1 MRKIIAGVLLVA
13 LLVPGTSANFDYYEF
28 QEVVDY
34 DTAADII
41 LPLGSSSAIMPLE
54 LSTTDSTKLTNI
66 QNYLTYGGTSAANWL
81 SIINAKLSYSNDSIA
96 TILHRVENYTDY
108 TQKALTYGTTSA
120 ASLLNAIDNRLSNIN
135 NGFGY
140 GTNNGTLKAA
150 MTDLRNTIFG
160 NNNVPSSSWNLN
172 STMSNGLSAVV
183 NQLKAR
189 GESESVYSGDYYNA
203 IGVPS
208 TVDNLSQASLFAN
221 LSNYL
226 MYNLAA
232 PSGEAFLGS
241 DGLPSAAVKGTTL
254 SGWLRSSLLGLASQQ
269 RFSGSLLDPSM
280 ITSSVSDYNIVSLI
294 ARFYNGFNSQFSIKS
309 GLQYLNSSGSVVS
322 VSNGQPFSNWVRG
335 GIMGLSYNL
344 NGSDKQT
351 AFSFLSEDIQSSS
364 TVQVDN
370 ILDALGSMGTNLQNP
385 LQRLA
390 FVFANPQDL
399 EIRENVSEETDAV
412 DDNFFKSGSAG
423 KVDKNNIGDA
433 ASFVSTSRDMLKSDA
448 SASDAFQVASSSY
461 GFWTQQTADDL
472 DNVGLPVPLSDD
484 VDNDWWTDYSL
495 DDDGYYQFYDPDAF
509 TRFFL
514 ERR

>member
-81 SIINAKLSYSNDSIA
+81 SIINAKLSYSNDSVA

-120 ASLLNAIDNRLSNIN
+120 ASLLNTIDNRLSNIN

-160 NNNVPSSSWNLN
+160 NNNVPSSNWNLN

-189 GESESVYSGDYYNA
+189 GESESVYTGTYTNRD
-203 IGVPS
+203 GVRINF
-208 TVDNLSQASLFAN
+208 TDASLA
-221 LSNYL
+221 YL
-226 MYNLAA
+226 LAVI
-232 PSGEAFLGS
+232 GS
-241 DGLPSAAVKGTTL
+241 DANVHNLQ
-254 SGWLRSSLLGLASQQ
+254 LRKQQQFTGDVVGAHIITETFEDASVASLLASSYSAFNREFGL
-269 RFSGSLLDPSM
+269 RIGSFYLGRDGD
-280 ITSSVSDYNIVSLI
+280 IVKSSADDYFINIWGRSL
-294 ARFYNGFNSQFSIKS
+294 
-309 GLQYLNSSGSVVS
+309 
-322 VSNGQPFSNWVRG
+322 
-335 GIMGLSYNL
+335 MGLSYNL

-351 AFSFLSEDIQSSS
+351 AFSFLSEDIASSS

-370 ILDALGSMGTNLQNP
+370 ILDALGTMGTNLQNP